1 MAGIPGA
8 PGRFSLRLLTAHT
21 RLGHYPSRRGLPFLL
36 EDRDSARRTCYC
48 LLGTLVTVSR
58 QGARSRGGRE
68 DLVCVNWS
76 KALSSP
82 SYLVTRRAELRG
94 CEKLSISVQ
103 VAYASAR

>member
-1 MAGIPGA
+1 MFSTIRLMLFFD
-8 PGRFSLRLLTAHT
+8 GRYPRRAWPLRLLTAHT

-82 SYLVTRRAELRG
+82 SYLVTRRAELR
-94 CEKLSISVQ
+94 
-103 VAYASAR
+103 